1 MKLGLRGK
9 ILLIATGVVLAGLT
23 AGLISSVYFFN
34 NLYVASLQSRSIAI
48 AQSLRLQMDRILQL
62 GIQMDNLV
70 GFDKQC
76 VAVVESYE
84 GIAFA
89 MVVNREGHILF
100 HSDVAQQGHSLA
112 SPELLAAARSKVDLT
127 TAYTLEHLSGYSAS
141 VPIFATDGEHLGS
154 VLVGVSAK
162 VIDNKLMP
170 MYQNLLLVG
179 LLALVCGAGVIL
191 MALSHF
197 ITQPIQVFVQ
207 SLRHLQNHTTDLSQR
222 VIWESADELG
232 DLAQA
237 FNGLMSTL
245 QEATV
250 SKSSL
255 TEAYIALQASEE
267 TNRKQKLLLDTVL
280 NNIDA
285 MVYMKDLEGRYVYA
299 NACAAAILGQSQEG
313 IQGKRDADI
322 MSRTEAERLGRME
335 HRVLELGQRISGEEV
350 LVDASGVT
358 RHFWLMKIPI
368 MENGKVTASV
378 GISTDISE
386 TVRLKQQFELLANT
400 DPMTAISNR
409 RHFISEAARE
419 LKRMYRAGE
428 NLAVIM
434 FDIDKFKAI
443 NDLYGHAAGDRA
455 ILALVDVCRRMRRKT
470 DLLGRLGGDEFVIV
484 LPRTD
489 PMEALAAA
497 ERLREAIAKT
507 SVIGNEHEIILITV
521 SLGVALSDGVCS
533 LDDVINR
540 ADVALYHAKQ
550 HGRNRT
556 SLYGHA
562 KEAPQDSA
570 DSRLALFDAKI

>member
-9 ILLIATGVVLAGLT
+9 ILLIATGVVLVGLT
-23 AGLISSVYFFN
+23 AGLITSAYLFN
-34 NLYVASLQSRSIAI
+34 HLYVASLQSRSIAI
-48 AQSLRLQMDRILQL
+48 AQGVRLQMDRILQL
-62 GIQMDNLV
+62 DIEMDSLV

-76 VAVVESYE
+76 TAVVDSYE

-89 MVVNREGHILF
+89 MVVNREGKILF
-100 HSDVAQQGHSLA
+100 HSDVTRQGHALA
-112 SPELLAAARSKVDLT
+112 SPELLVAARSKLDLT
-127 TAYTLEHLSGYSAS
+127 TQYMLENNNGYSAS
-141 VPIFATDGEHLGS
+141 VPIFAPDGEHIGS
-154 VLVGVSAK
+154 VMFGVSAK

-170 MYQNLLLVG
+170 MYQNLMLVG
-179 LLALVCGAGVIL
+179 LLALACGAGVIL
-191 MALSHF
+191 MTLSHF
-197 ITQPIQVFVQ
+197 ITRPLQVFVH
-207 SLRHLQNHTTDLSQR
+207 SLRRLRENTTDLSQR

-232 DLAQA
+232 DLAHA

-250 SKSSL
+250 SKSL
-255 TEAYIALQASEE
+255 LNEAYIALQASEE

-285 MVYMKDLEGRYVYA
+285 MVYMKDQEGRYVYA
-299 NACAAAILGQSQEG
+299 NACAAAMMGQSQDG
-313 IQGKRDADI
+313 IRGKRDAEI
-322 MSRTEAERLGRME
+322 MSRTEAEHLGRMD
-335 HRVLELGQRISGEEV
+335 HQVLESGQRVSGEEV
-350 LVDASGVT
+350 LVDASGLM

-368 MENGKVTASV
+368 LENGKATASV

-386 TVRLKQQFELLANT
+386 IVRLKQQFELLANT
-400 DPMTAISNR
+400 DPMTEISNR
-409 RHFISEAARE
+409 RHFITEAARE

-455 ILALVDVCRRMRRKT
+455 ILAVVDVCKRIRRET

-484 LPRTD
+484 LPRTNSL
-489 PMEALAAA
+489 EAWAAA
-497 ERLREAIAKT
+497 ERLREAIAKA
-507 SVIGNEHEIILITV
+507 SVIGNEHDMVLITV
-521 SLGVALSDGVCS
+521 SIGVALSDGICT

-540 ADVALYHAKQ
+540 ADIALYDAKQ

-556 SLYGHA
+556 ILYSHA
-562 KEAPQDSA
+562 AETPFDS
-570 DSRLALFDAKI
+570 SGNSLALFDAKI

>member
-1 MKLGLRGK
+1 MGLRGK
-9 ILLIATGVVLAGLT
+9 ILLIATGVVLVGLAAGLV
-23 AGLISSVYFFN
+23 SSAYLFN

-48 AQSLRLQMDRILQL
+48 AQGVRLQLDRILQL
-62 GIQMDNLV
+62 GIAMDNLV

-76 VAVVESYE
+76 TAVVDSYE

-89 MVVNREGHILF
+89 MVVNREGNVLF
-100 HSDVAQQGHSLA
+100 HSDVTQQGHLLT

-127 TAYTLEHLSGYSAS
+127 TKYKLGDIDGYSAS
-141 VPIFATDGEHLGS
+141 VPIVAADGEHLGS
-154 VLVGVSAK
+154 VMVGVSAK

-170 MYQNLLLVG
+170 MYQNLMLVG
-179 LLALVCGAGVIL
+179 LLALAFGAVIIL
-191 MALSHF
+191 MTLSHF
-197 ITQPIQVFVQ
+197 ITRPLQIFVQ
-207 SLRHLQNHTTDLSQR
+207 SLRRLRDNTTDLSQR

-232 DLAQA
+232 ELAQA

-250 SKSSL
+250 SRSSL
-255 TEAYIALQASEE
+255 NEAYIALQASEE
-267 TNRKQKLLLDTVL
+267 NNRRQKLLLDTVL

-285 MVYMKDLEGRYVYA
+285 MVYMKDLDGRYVYA
-299 NACAAAILGQSQEG
+299 NAFAAAMLGQSQEG
-313 IQGKRDADI
+313 IQGKRDAEI
-322 MSRTEAERLGRME
+322 MSRTEAERLGQME
-335 HRVLELGQRISGEEV
+335 HRVLESGQCVSGEEV
-350 LVDASGVT
+350 LVDASGLT

-368 MENGKVTASV
+368 LENGKATASV

-386 TVRLKQQFELLANT
+386 IVRLKQQFELLANT
-400 DPMTAISNR
+400 DPMTEISNR
-409 RHFISEAARE
+409 RHFISEASRE

-455 ILALVDVCRRMRRKT
+455 ILAVVDVCKRMRRET

-489 PMEALAAA
+489 PMEAWAAA
-497 ERLREAIAKT
+497 ERLREAISKA
-507 SVIGNEHEIILITV
+507 SVIGNEHDMIAITV
-521 SLGVALSDGVCS
+521 SVGVALSDGVCS

-540 ADVALYHAKQ
+540 ADVALYDAK
-550 HGRNRT
+550 HLGRNCT
-556 SLYGHA
+556 SLYDHS
-562 KEAPQDSA
+562 KEAPLDSA
-570 DSRLALFDAKI
+570 DNRLALSDAKT